1 MVGRTERERERLCV
15 WNLDVR
21 HLNRKN
27 KSEIWMALGQMKF
40 FDGQCLDLVFIKIE
54 IKIRIQILTPKTI
67 ICQWSYITCM
77 H

>member
-21 HLNRKN
+21 HLNIKN

-40 FDGQCLDLVFIKIE
+40 LDGQCLIGFGF
-54 IKIRIQILTPKTI
+54 
-67 ICQWSYITCM
+67 
-77 H
+77 